1 MEACR
6 LVDVFSPNH
15 LEMSAM
21 FENSPSESFQPGR
34 LETFALEFSKAIG
47 PSGNGIVIVRAGE
60 HGSLTTQHAAKS
72 IWLPPYYESLV
83 TKVVDPTGG
92 GNTYLGGFIAGWKAS
107 GDITEA
113 SMYGNVA
120 ASFAIEQIG
129 LPSCEVSDGEEM
141 WNGTRVMERLSQYRE
156 RLSSTGKK

>member
-1 MEACR
+1 M
-6 LVDVFSPNH
+6 DVFSPNH
-15 LEMSAM
+15 LEMTAM
-21 FENSPSESFQPGR
+21 FEDSPSESFQPER
-34 LETFALEFSKAIG
+34 LEPYALELSKAAG
-47 PSGNGIVIVRAGE
+47 PSGNGIVIVRAGK

-72 IWLPPYYESLV
+72 VWLPPYYESSV

-92 GNTYLGGFIAGWKAS
+92 GNTYPGGFIAGWKAS

-120 ASFAIEQIG
+120 ASFAIKQIG

-141 WNGTRVMERLSQYRE
+141 WNGIQVMERLSEYKE
-156 RLSSTGKK
+156 RLSFTGKR